1 MKEDRRESFSVFS
14 PHLPHRKWHIVYLET
29 KGSTMSNIAERRI
42 LVAGGSQGIGLA
54 IAERLLEE
62 GAQVVIASNEFL
74 DQPGQTPTLPEG
86 AQWVQVDLST
96 ADGPV
101 KMIHEAQDLLG
112 NSVQT
117 LFYVAGT
124 YIPDGLESEN
134 VIDIWNLTYHL
145 KVRGSY
151 LAALEFV
158 RQLDP
163 ETEDPN
169 VIFVSSINA
178 QRSEREHLAYDGA
191 CGAVEAQ
198 TRAFAVQFPHVRF
211 NCLAPGL
218 VHTGLTAP
226 VLNDPRQHEHALRGI
241 PMGRVGQTTD
251 YAGPAV
257 FLCSKDSAYMTGSVL
272 LIDGGIG
279 ALQAPESPECN
290 IAL

>member
-1 MKEDRRESFSVFS
+1 
-14 PHLPHRKWHIVYLET
+14 
-29 KGSTMSNIAERRI
+29 MSDIAERRI

-62 GAQVVIASNEFL
+62 GAQVAIASNEFL
-74 DQPGQTPTLPEG
+74 DQPGRTPTLPEG

-96 ADGPV
+96 ENSPV
-101 KMIHEAQDLLG
+101 KMIHEAQELLG
-112 NSVQT
+112 GSVQT

-124 YIPDGLESEN
+124 YIADGLETEN
-134 VIDIWNLTYHL
+134 VIDVWNLTYHL

-158 RQLDP
+158 RQLDQ
-163 ETEDPN
+163 ETDDPN

-191 CGAVEAQ
+191 CAAVEAQ
-198 TRAFAVQFPHVRF
+198 TRSFAVQFPHVRF

-226 VLNDPRQHEHALRGI
+226 VLDDPRQLEHALRGI
-241 PMGRVGQTTD
+241 PLGRVGQPSD

-257 FLCSKDSAYMTGSVL
+257 FLCSKDSGYMTGSVVL
-272 LIDGGIG
+272 VDGGIG
-279 ALQAPESPECN
+279 ALQAPEPSKCDQKPG
-290 IAL
+290 L